1 MRGERVGEVKTYKVS
16 GDLKDG
22 RPFRFFVRCENANL
36 ARGVAMSRLMAVRL
50 EPVTIFTAEAV
61 AEEMT
66 KSDRVIVL
74 EK

>member
-1 MRGERVGEVKTYKVS
+1 MGEVKTYKVS

-36 ARGVAMSRLMAVRL
+36 ARGVAMSRLVAIRL
-50 EPVTIFTAEAV
+50 EPVILFTAEAL
-61 AEEMT
+61 AEEIT
-66 KSDRVIVL
+66 KNDRVIVL